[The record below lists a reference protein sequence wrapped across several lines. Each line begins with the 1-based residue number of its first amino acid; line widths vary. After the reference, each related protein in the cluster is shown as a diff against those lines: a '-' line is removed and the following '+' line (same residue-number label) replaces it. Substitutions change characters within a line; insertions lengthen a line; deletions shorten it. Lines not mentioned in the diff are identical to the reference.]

1 MYVTTILANRA
12 LNSRCLGGE
21 GQGPSLG
28 HRWRLVNLKYVPQ
41 APKEVDMV
49 KDGEHGGKKEN
60 TSREVESGKSMCLTL
75 SPNHAAGHKA

>member
-1 MYVTTILANRA
+1 
-12 LNSRCLGGE
+12 
-21 GQGPSLG
+21 
-28 HRWRLVNLKYVPQ
+28 
-41 APKEVDMV
+41 MV